1 MILKP
6 NQRSQIMPLP
16 VVLIS
21 TISSN
26 SVRNAAPW
34 SCVTP
39 ILRPLDEV
47 LIASWL
53 KRDTLENIRQTG
65 EFVINV
71 PPAGMEEAVMI
82 CAKNFPPEVDELEKA
97 GLMPRPSRKVKPPGI
112 EGCLAWAEC
121 TVEEEIA
128 REKYVLIVGRVVHLE
143 ADDRFFSEEEGMDLE
158 KAMPLCAIGGPNGMQ
173 FARPVATGNAS
184 KYAYMHS
191 APKGPE

>member
-16 VVLIS
+16 VVLLS
-21 TISSN
+21 TISQDG
-26 SVRNAAPW
+26 VRNAAPW

-39 ILRPLDEV
+39 VLRPLDEV

-71 PPAGMEEAVMI
+71 PRAGMEDAVMT
-82 CAKNFPPEVDELEKA
+82 CAKSFPPEVDELKEA
-97 GLMPRPSRKVKPPGI
+97 GLVARPSIKVRPPGI

-143 ADDRFFSEEEGMDLE
+143 ADDRFFSPENGMDFE
-158 KAMPLCAIGGPNGMQ
+158 KAMPLCIMGSNKGMQ
-173 FARPVATGNAS
+173 FVRPTATGE
-184 KYAYMHS
+184 KGGYAHH
-191 APKGPE
+191 P

>member
-1 MILKP
+1 
-6 NQRSQIMPLP
+6 MPLP

-21 TISSN
+21 TISKDG
-26 SVRNAAPW
+26 VHNAAPW

-53 KRDTLENIRQTG
+53 QRDTLENIRQTG

-71 PPAGMEEAVMI
+71 PPAGMEEAVMV

-97 GLMPRPSRKVKPPGI
+97 GLQPRTSRKVRAPGI

-121 TVEEEIA
+121 VVEEEIA
-128 REKYVLIVGRVVHLE
+128 REKFVLIIGKVVHLE
-143 ADDRFFSEEEGMDLE
+143 ADDRFFSEAEGMDYE
-158 KAMPLCAIGGPNGMQ
+158 RAMPLCSMGGRNGMQ
-173 FARPVATGNAS
+173 FVRLVSTGKGD
-184 KYAYMHS
+184 KYASMLS
-191 APKGPE
+191 EPKK

>member
-6 NQRSQIMPLP
+6 NQRGQIMPLP

-21 TISSN
+21 TISKDG
-26 SVRNAAPW
+26 VHNAAPW

-53 KRDTLENIRQTG
+53 QRDTLENIRQTG

-71 PPAGMEEAVMI
+71 PPAGMEEAVMV

-97 GLMPRPSRKVKPPGI
+97 GLQPRTSRKVRAPGI

-121 TVEEEIA
+121 VVEEEIA
-128 REKYVLIVGRVVHLE
+128 REKFVLIIGKVVHLE
-143 ADDRFFSEEEGMDLE
+143 ADDRFFSEAEGMDYE
-158 KAMPLCAIGGPNGMQ
+158 RAMPLCSMGGPNGMQ
-173 FARPVATGNAS
+173 FVRPVSTGKGD
-184 KYAYMHS
+184 KYASMLS
-191 APKGPE
+191 EPKK

>member
-21 TISSN
+21 TVSEGGIL
-26 SVRNAAPW
+26 NAAPW

-39 ILRPLDEV
+39 VLRPLDEV

-53 KRDTLENIRQTG
+53 KRDTLDNIRQTG

-71 PPAGMEEAVMI
+71 PRAGMEEAVMI
-82 CAKNFPPEVDELEKA
+82 CARSYTPETDEFQEA
-97 GLMPRPSRKVKPPGI
+97 GLLARRSSAVKPPGI

-121 TVEEEIA
+121 RLEEEIA
-128 REKYVLIVGRVVHLE
+128 REKYVLILARVVHLE
-143 ADDRFFSEEEGMDLE
+143 VDDRFFSEVDGMDYE
-158 KAMPLCAIGGPNGMQ
+158 KAMPLCSIGGPNGIQ
-173 FARPVATGNAS
+173 FVRPVSTGKGDRYAS
-184 KYAYMHS
+184 MLGS
-191 APKGPE
+191 SPKQ

>member
-6 NQRSQIMPLP
+6 NQRGQIMPLP

-21 TISSN
+21 TISRGG
-26 SVRNAAPW
+26 VCNAAPW

-39 ILRPLDEV
+39 VLRPLDEI

-53 KRDTLENIRQTG
+53 VRDTLENIRQTG

-82 CAKNFPPEVDELEKA
+82 CAKNFPPEEDELEKA
-97 GLMPRPSRKVKPPGI
+97 GLTPRPSKKVKAPGI

-121 TVEEEIA
+121 VVEEEIA
-128 REKYVLIVGRVVHLE
+128 REKFVLIIGKVVHLE
-143 ADDRFFSEEEGMDLE
+143 ADDRFFSETDGMDYE
-158 KAMPLCAIGGPNGMQ
+158 RAKPLCSMGGPNGMQ
-173 FARPVATGNAS
+173 FVRPVSTGKGD
-184 KYAYMHS
+184 KYASMLS
-191 APKGPE
+191 EPKK

>member
-6 NQRSQIMPLP
+6 NQRGQIMPLP

-21 TISSN
+21 TISKDG
-26 SVRNAAPW
+26 VHNAAPW

-39 ILRPLDEV
+39 VLRPLDEI

-82 CAKNFPPEVDELEKA
+82 CARDFPPEVDELEKA
-97 GLMPRPSRKVKPPGI
+97 GLVPRPSRKVRAPGI
-112 EGCLAWAEC
+112 QGCLAWAEC
-121 TVEEEIA
+121 VVEEEIA
-128 REKYVLIVGRVVHLE
+128 REKYVLIIGKVVHLE
-143 ADDRFFSEEEGMDLE
+143 ADDRFFSEGAGMDYE
-158 KAMPLCAIGGPNGMQ
+158 RAMPLGAMGGPNGMQ
-173 FARPVATGNAS
+173 FVRPVSTGKGD
-184 KYAYMHS
+184 KYASMLS
-191 APKGPE
+191 EPKK